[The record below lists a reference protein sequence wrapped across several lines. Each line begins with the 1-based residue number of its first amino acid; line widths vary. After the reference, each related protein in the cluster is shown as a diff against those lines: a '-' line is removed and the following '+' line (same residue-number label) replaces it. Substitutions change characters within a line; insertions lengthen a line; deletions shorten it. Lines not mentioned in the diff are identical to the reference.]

1 MIFEK
6 LMSVPDLPERLR
18 DESRPIFLYGT
29 GNGADKIL
37 DAMSMYE
44 IPCEGVFAS
53 DGFVRDR
60 TFRGMKVRSYSD
72 TVSEYGD
79 DIVIL
84 CAFGSPREEV
94 LSFLGELGRRHTLYI
109 PEVPLFC
116 RSLADELF
124 TADYAAAHRNE
135 IEEAY
140 SLFDEEYSREI
151 FFEMLAVRLSGDPA
165 YLSRT
170 QDVRESV
177 SELVP
182 PGVRRVID
190 CGAFRGDTAS
200 LFLSELESIDEIMC
214 IEPDPRTFRHL
225 SAFAESDPRCLAV
238 NAAVGCE
245 NGKTVF
251 MSSSSRAS
259 AAGGRNRRAKQVECD
274 VIRIDETEIA
284 KASVGRE
291 LFIKYDVE
299 GGERDALIGSR
310 ETIAR
315 TMCPLSVAL
324 YHRTEDIFALPLLIN
339 SMNPGYR
346 FRLRRPRCVP
356 AWELTL
362 YAI

>member
-135 IEEAY
+135 IEKAYAPLKEESRCLEIASDNVYSIFRKTNEMKSDLAWKREWEAK
-140 SLFDEEYSREI
+140 
-151 FFEMLAVRLSGDPA
+151 
-165 YLSRT
+165 
-170 QDVRESV
+170 VREKARQ
-177 SELVP
+177 EQ
-182 PGVRRVID
+182 VRQEQRVRQPKRKKRSYD
-190 CGAFRGDTAS
+190 MS
-200 LFLSELESIDEIMC
+200 L
-214 IEPDPRTFRHL
+214 
-225 SAFAESDPRCLAV
+225 
-238 NAAVGCE
+238 
-245 NGKTVF
+245 
-251 MSSSSRAS
+251 
-259 AAGGRNRRAKQVECD
+259 
-274 VIRIDETEIA
+274 
-284 KASVGRE
+284 
-291 LFIKYDVE
+291 
-299 GGERDALIGSR
+299 
-310 ETIAR
+310 
-315 TMCPLSVAL
+315 
-324 YHRTEDIFALPLLIN
+324 
-339 SMNPGYR
+339 
-346 FRLRRPRCVP
+346 
-356 AWELTL
+356 
-362 YAI
+362 

>member
-1 MIFEK
+1 MCI
-6 LMSVPDLPERLR
+6 
-18 DESRPIFLYGT
+18 
-29 GNGADKIL
+29 
-37 DAMSMYE
+37 
-44 IPCEGVFAS
+44 
-53 DGFVRDR
+53 RDR
-60 TFRGMKVRSYSD
+60 
-72 TVSEYGD
+72 
-79 DIVIL
+79 
-84 CAFGSPREEV
+84 
-94 LSFLGELGRRHTLYI
+94 
-109 PEVPLFC
+109 
-116 RSLADELF
+116 
-124 TADYAAAHRNE
+124 
-135 IEEAY
+135 
-140 SLFDEEYSREI
+140 
-151 FFEMLAVRLSGDPA
+151 
-165 YLSRT
+165 
-170 QDVRESV
+170 
-177 SELVP
+177 
-182 PGVRRVID
+182 
-190 CGAFRGDTAS
+190 
-200 LFLSELESIDEIMC
+200 FLSELESIDEIMC

-339 SMNPGYR
+339 ARKPGSVSYTHLDVYNR
-346 FRLRRPRCVP
+346 QVQGSRAGPTRDSTVARPCDTVFSGKPRSTAP
-356 AWELTL
+356 R
-362 YAI
+362 